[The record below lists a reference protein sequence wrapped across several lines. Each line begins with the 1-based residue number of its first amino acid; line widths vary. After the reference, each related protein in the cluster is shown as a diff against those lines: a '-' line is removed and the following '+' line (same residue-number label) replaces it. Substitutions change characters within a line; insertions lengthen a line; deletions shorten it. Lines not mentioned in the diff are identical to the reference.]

1 MHAVRNLRL
10 CTKDCVCLF
19 VCPTGATDT
28 ENGQIDFGKCLD
40 GCRRCVDACPSHAL
54 SLVMDNYPSRP
65 AKDTAVVEALM
76 NFMEQKHREESLAKA
91 LAASAATSA
100 RAKLAKALAVSL
112 RILAEDGAREAGYMI
127 PQSTASKAYLE
138 KLLAERPVVAGKQFP
153 EAELRELLQL
163 L

>member
-28 ENGQIDFGKCLD
+28 ENGQIDFAKCLD

-54 SLVMDNYPSRP
+54 SLVMDNSPARP
-65 AKDTAVVEALM
+65 AKDTAVSETLL
-76 NFMEQKHREESLAKA
+76 NYMEQKHREEALAKA
-91 LAASAATSA
+91 LAASASTPA
-100 RAKLAKALAVSL
+100 RAKVAKALAASL

-127 PQSTASKAYLE
+127 PQSAASKAYLQ

-153 EAELRELLQL
+153 EAELKELLQL

>member
-28 ENGQIDFGKCLD
+28 ENGQIDFEKCLD

-100 RAKLAKALAVSL
+100 RAKLAQALAVSL

>member
-1 MHAVRNLRL
+1 
-10 CTKDCVCLF
+10 
-19 VCPTGATDT
+19 
-28 ENGQIDFGKCLD
+28 
-40 GCRRCVDACPSHAL
+40 
-54 SLVMDNYPSRP
+54 MDNYPSRP

-91 LAASAATSA
+91 LAVSAATSA

>member
-28 ENGQIDFGKCLD
+28 ENGQIDFEKCLD

-54 SLVMDNYPSRP
+54 SLVMDNYPARP
-65 AKDTAVVEALM
+65 AKDTAIVEALM
-76 NFMEQKHREESLAKA
+76 NFMEQKHKEEALAKA
-91 LAASAATSA
+91 LATGASTPA
-100 RAKLAKALAVSL
+100 RAKVAKVLAASL

-127 PQSTASKAYLE
+127 PQSALSKAFLE

-153 EAELRELLQL
+153 EAELKELLQL